1 MRRGLFLLLG
11 VLAVLVGVVWT
22 LQGIGELGGSAMTG
36 VRVWAVVGP
45 IVALAGLV
53 LIGIG
58 FRRRRNGS
66 GQPGP
71 PGAG

>member
-36 VRVWAVVGP
+36 VQIWAVIGP

-58 FRRRRNGS
+58 FLRRRNGS